1 LDKVLNKIEGWR
13 VKTLSQAGITVLIKA
28 CAATIPSYAMSN
40 FVLPDL
46 VCDILDREFKNFWW
60 GFPNGKLHNLSLK
73 SWGSICMP
81 HSQGGLDIRDMKLTN
96 LALIAKLGWK
106 ILNNFDSTWVKYVQ
120 DKYIMY
126 GDFLSSPSPS
136 LASWL
141 WSSSFHQL

>member
-141 WSSSFHQL
+141 WKGI